1 MEFDL
6 PKETSSIIK
15 VIGVGGG
22 GSNAVNHMYNQG
34 IIGVDF
40 IVCNTDRQ
48 ALDIS
53 PVPLKIQ
60 LGPSLTEGRGAGS
73 LPEIGKNAAIENI
86 DEIRELLGKNTKMVF
101 ITAGMGGGTGTGAAP
116 VIAEVARE
124 MNILTVGIV
133 TVPFNFEGRKRRQ
146 QAEEGLERI
155 RQNVDTLL
163 VINNERLREITGNL
177 TITNAFSQA
186 DDILT
191 VAAKGIAEVIS
202 VTGSMNVDFNDVN
215 TVMRNSGRAIMGSAA
230 AEGENRAVSAVQ
242 QALASPLLND
252 NDISGA
258 QYVLLNITYGNKE
271 VLMDEITEITDYIQ
285 DEAGS
290 TADVIWGH
298 GFDPTLGDK
307 LSVTLIATGFKSN
320 HPISGFE
327 KAPERTVVTLDL
339 EQKNEIKEQLSS
351 PTQSTPFINAV
362 EVKAPIEEPFMKAEV
377 KQEEVVASVPPI
389 VEAPVSKVE
398 EAPVEKQES
407 LELTWQIQ
415 DVSAEAS
422 IQPEPKKEGIIVH
435 HLEDDSQAKLEMDN
449 QSARTVLSPEEQQ
462 RKTQERMS
470 RIHDLTMKLKKS
482 EGIAEFENEPAYVR
496 RNIQLDNSKPSTE
509 ESFSRFG
516 LSEEDNKGVLRSN
529 NFLHDNVD

>member
-351 PTQSTPFINAV
+351 PTQTTPFINAV
-362 EVKAPIEEPFMKAEV
+362 EVKAPIEEPFMKSEV
-377 KQEEVVASVPPI
+377 KHEEIVSSVSPS
-389 VEAPVSKVE
+389 VEIPVSKVE

-407 LELTWQIQ
+407 LELTWQIK
-415 DVSAEAS
+415 DVQAEAS
-422 IQPEPKKEGIIVH
+422 IHAEPKKDTVIVH
-435 HLEDDSQAKLEMDN
+435 HLEDDSQAKMNLDN
-449 QSARTVLSPEEQQ
+449 QSARQILSPEEQQ